1 MTESEIKAW
10 IADERRADTLPF
22 GVYEPAYQ
30 KAITGAALVVRG
42 VVYFRDGHAPA
53 VRAAIVKCFEQ
64 YRATID
70 EYTQALA
77 RALGETPSKDGPLRW
92 FYTEGEQP
100 MPLDKAPGLA
110 NLAKTVPAD
119 EALVVQVTSAEHKLA
134 TGFYEFAVFTIAD
147 WQAKLGRGMDVIDF
161 TVPRAFL
168 EHRPG
173 VFQALFAAFC
183 EAVPTVSGHAGFAVN
198 VPPMGREPNE
208 ASEYLYARRYGP
220 GIDVGDPMGVST
232 VDLVGKIKTVD
243 WLVALDGD
251 LVRTAGGAASL
262 TLPPDWY
269 VRQPLRD
276 GGLII
281 QAGAVP
287 QSGVSAGPGKPP
299 LPPPAY
305 VLLDAALRPII
316 AEAMDILQSG
326 TLDSTAP
333 MLNTTIATE
342 AWLKRFNLPPDQVA
356 EQWRELHKTPTVGSS
371 KAAVAANLLRLRK
384 AMGLPEPMP
393 SNGFGYDGGS
403 PG

>member
-1 MTESEIKAW
+1 
-10 IADERRADTLPF
+10 
-22 GVYEPAYQ
+22 
-30 KAITGAALVVRG
+30 
-42 VVYFRDGHAPA
+42 
-53 VRAAIVKCFEQ
+53 
-64 YRATID
+64 
-70 EYTQALA
+70 
-77 RALGETPSKDGPLRW
+77 
-92 FYTEGEQP
+92 
-100 MPLDKAPGLA
+100 
-110 NLAKTVPAD
+110 
-119 EALVVQVTSAEHKLA
+119 
-134 TGFYEFAVFTIAD
+134 
-147 WQAKLGRGMDVIDF
+147 MDVIDF

-168 EHRPG
+168 EQRPG
-173 VFQALFAAFC
+173 VFQALFAGFC
-183 EAVPTVSGHAGFAVN
+183 EALPTVSGHAGFAVN

-208 ASEYLYARRYGP
+208 ASEYFYARRYGP

-281 QAGAVP
+281 QAGAAP

-316 AEAMDILQSG
+316 AETMDILQSG

-342 AWLKRFNLPPDQVA
+342 AWLKRFDVPPDQMT
-356 EQWRELHKTPTVGSS
+356 EQWRELHKTPTVGSG

-384 AMGLPEPMP
+384 AMGLPEPVP

>member
-42 VVYFRDGHAPA
+42 VVYFRDGHTPA

-77 RALGETPSKDGPLRW
+77 RALGATPSKDGPLRW

-110 NLAKTVPAD
+110 DLAKAVPTD

-168 EHRPG
+168 EQRPG

-183 EAVPTVSGHAGFAVN
+183 EALPTVSGHAGFAVN

-208 ASEYLYARRYGP
+208 ASEYFYARRYGP

-251 LVRTAGGAASL
+251 LVRTAGGAAAL

-281 QAGAVP
+281 QAGAAP

-342 AWLKRFNLPPDQVA
+342 TWLKRFDVPPDQMT

-371 KAAVAANLLRLRK
+371 KAAVATNLLRLRK
-384 AMGLPEPMP
+384 AMGLPEPVP

-403 PG
+403 PA